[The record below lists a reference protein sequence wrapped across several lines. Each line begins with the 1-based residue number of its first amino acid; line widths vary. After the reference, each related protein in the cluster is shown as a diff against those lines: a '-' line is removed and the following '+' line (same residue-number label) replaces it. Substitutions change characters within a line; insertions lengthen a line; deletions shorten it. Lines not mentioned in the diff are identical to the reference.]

1 MCNKKV
7 YTHSKDPRTKNPR
20 VFCFKEPNM
29 NELKETKPMPSQFI
43 LTPEQKLALVEAK
56 VKRAEAHI
64 KALAEIVRKLN
75 KR

>member
-1 MCNKKV
+1 
-7 YTHSKDPRTKNPR
+7 
-20 VFCFKEPNM
+20 M